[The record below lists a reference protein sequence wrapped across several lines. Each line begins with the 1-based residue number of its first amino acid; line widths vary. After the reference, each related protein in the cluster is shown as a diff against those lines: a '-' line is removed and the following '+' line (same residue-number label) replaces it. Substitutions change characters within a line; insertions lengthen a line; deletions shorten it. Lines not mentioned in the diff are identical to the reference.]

1 MRLAAWLAGL
11 GMLLLVGLAYFWIP
25 PAEAFKDP
33 ETARIVVFHVPAAF
47 IMTGC
52 FLMGGFFGWRYLRK
66 RQLLD
71 DARACACNEV
81 GLLFGVITILTGMLF
96 AYQQWGKAWHW
107 DPRQTTIVIQ
117 LLIYGAYFALRSS
130 LEDERQRATMS
141 AGYTVFAALTVP
153 LLIFVIP
160 RLPVVAELSL
170 HPTNV
175 MARREALDIYY
186 RTGVYLGVL
195 TYALTAFVLYRLRV
209 SISVLEER
217 VRELADNLSV
227 EHRDRVGWNLRVSPV
242 GTPSESETRE

>member
-1 MRLAAWLAGL
+1 MI
-11 GMLLLVGLAYFWIP
+11 LLVGLAYFWIP

-33 ETARIVVFHVPAAF
+33 DTARIVVFHVPSAF

-52 FLMGGFFGWRYLRK
+52 FLIGGFFGWRYLRW
-66 RQLLD
+66 RNLMD

-81 GLLFGVITILTGMLF
+81 GLLFGVITILTGMVF
-96 AYQQWGKAWHW
+96 AHQQWGKAWHW

-117 LLIYGAYFALRSS
+117 LLIYTAYFALRAS

-160 RLPVVAELSL
+160 RLPMVAELSL

-175 MARREALDIYY
+175 MARREALDVYY
-186 RTGVYLGVL
+186 RTGVYLGVF

-209 SISVLEER
+209 QISQLEER
-217 VRELADNLSV
+217 LHELADSLSV

-242 GTPSESETRE
+242 ASSAEGDDREEAPRT